1 MSDIEFSMFYTIEVP
16 FANAKATI
24 LNFNRVHVRFALGHE
39 EDYIDIATIKNKT
52 AAIWIGV
59 TFGLLLIGAIVGGA
73 IYYRNEGPV

>member
-1 MSDIEFSMFYTIEVP
+1 MFYIIEVP

-24 LNFNRVHVRFALGHE
+24 LNFNTVHVRFALGHE

-59 TFGLLLIGAIVGGA
+59 TFGLLLIGGLIGGA
-73 IYYRNEGPV
+73 IYYRNKGTVLVK